1 MIDINKCLRCSER
14 WPGTGRTVDLPIFR
28 FQVHPVGVGLPGILL
43 AVVTPSRRQKRTE
56 DWSYWTV
63 DWTPRLNTEIS
74 STLHAVLRA
83 QFAPQVMGWRDS
95 NIIFGAQMNPAG
107 QQPAGAQRRL
117 GPTPTHASGR
127 GLAGASDRA
136 GCR

>member
-1 MIDINKCLRCSER
+1 MIIPACSGRQRPGLARKFSEKGR
-14 WPGTGRTVDLPIFR
+14 SMIEQQAGEGRVIGSPHIHSQGLDAKEWPGTASN
-28 FQVHPVGVGLPGILL
+28 H
-43 AVVTPSRRQKRTE
+43 
-56 DWSYWTV
+56 WTV
-63 DWTPRLNTEIS
+63 DWTPRLNTGIS

-83 QFAPQVMGWRDS
+83 QFAPQVMGGRDS
-95 NIIFGAQMNPAG
+95 NIIFGAQMNPVG
-107 QQPAGAQRRL
+107 QQSVGVQRRL